1 MKKVNRNFKQ
11 GRKGSTILATVI
23 FLFIGFAISA
33 VTIRDAI
40 FNGRM
45 VNEQISNEKAHFFA
59 EAGIEEAADKVT
71 NWIGYFPPTETDDK
85 TYSNGGDWEYVITKE
100 GWNEFSIEA
109 TGNYG
114 GNSRTISILRAYY
127 PTFAAFSMWTHDFR
141 DLWYTPGYI
150 AEGHVH
156 SDSRINIWS
165 SASAGGPH
173 FRGKVTTGYDSFG
186 GWPEYATYDEG
197 YEFNSFQGA
206 LQDIDFTEMKGEALE
221 HGEVFKGPT
230 EIWYEVPGGSSQGL
244 MHVKNSDRWPD
255 GQYHTLSTDNTELV
269 YIESTSTTERY
280 WDRRRGRYRYRTVT
294 VPGTLALNGGQL
306 KGAMTIFAEDDVTI
320 QNHMTYHNDPSDDG
334 DIFRDY
340 TEPSDDRLGVISLD
354 DIWIGTA
361 APNHLQLFGAYL
373 ASGTR
378 TSSGSDA
385 NGEMGV
391 LNYNDY
397 NRGFRGYIN
406 QYGSKITERTYPAGV
421 FNSTTGL
428 PLAGYRTNT
437 TYDERFLSN
446 PPPYYPPISAKL
458 IFEDWVYGS
467 VAEQD

>member
-1 MKKVNRNFKQ
+1 MKKLNRKNKQ
-11 GRKGSTILATVI
+11 RRKGSTILATVI

-45 VNEQISNEKAHFFA
+45 VNEQISMERAHYHA
-59 EAGIEEAADKVT
+59 EAGIEEAADLVT
-71 NWIGYFPPTETDDK
+71 NWTGYFPKKK
-85 TYSNGGDWEYVITKE
+85 TNSYPYANGGSFECVITKD
-100 GWNEFSIEA
+100 GWNEFSFESVG
-109 TGNYG
+109 TFG
-114 GNSRTISILRAYY
+114 GNTRTISILRAYY

-173 FRGKVTTGYDSFG
+173 FKGKVTTGHDSFG

-197 YEFNSFQGA
+197 YEFDSYQGD
-206 LQDIDFTEMKGEALE
+206 LQSIDFSEMKGEALE
-221 HGEVFKGPT
+221 HGEVFRGPT
-230 EIWYEVPGGSSQGL
+230 EIYYDVNNGGNGI
-244 MHVKNSDRWPD
+244 MYVKNADRWSDNSYHPIHTD
-255 GQYHTLSTDNTELV
+255 GTEVV
-269 YIESTSTTERY
+269 YIEDTTTTESY
-280 WDRRRGRYRYRTVT
+280 YDRRRRRWRTRTVT
-294 VPGTLALNGGQL
+294 NPGSLTLNGGEL
-306 KGAMTIFAEDDVTI
+306 KGAMTIFAENDVTV
-320 QNHMTYHNDPSDDG
+320 QNHMVYHNDPSDDG
-334 DIFRDY
+334 EIIRDFI
-340 TEPSDDRLGVISLD
+340 EPSNDRLGVISKD
-354 DIWIGTA
+354 DIWIGTS

-373 ASGTR
+373 AAGR
-378 TSSGSDA
+378 GGSGSDA

-406 QYGSKITERTYPAGV
+406 QYGSKITDRTYPAGV
-421 FNSTTGL
+421 FNSATGQ

-437 TYDERFLSN
+437 TYDERFLNN
-446 PPPYYPPISAKL
+446 PPPFYPPISAKL
-458 IFEDWVYGS
+458 IFEDWVYG
-467 VAEQD
+467 AIDEQ